1 VDTYHLIPAA
11 LLGFLELM
19 GIGIAVVL
27 YVSDRRA
34 RTDEDH
40 YIYSP
45 RYKPFMKT
53 PKLAFVPLPLVTATF
68 LVTLGVRD
76 IWRGQLTGLANVIFT
91 VILWLVG
98 IGALVSG
105 LLLIRTS
112 RPVDEPPADTP
123 ESEPLN

>member
-1 VDTYHLIPAA
+1 VDTYYLIPSA

-19 GIGIAVVL
+19 GIGIAVAL
-27 YVSDRRA
+27 CVSDRRA
-34 RTDEDH
+34 RADEDH

-45 RYKPFMKT
+45 RYKPYMKT

-76 IWRGQLTGLANVIFT
+76 IWRGQLTGLANVICT
-91 VILWLVG
+91 VILWLCF

-105 LLLIRTS
+105 LLLRLTS
-112 RPVDEPPADTP
+112 RPVDKPPADTP
-123 ESEPLN
+123 EAEPLN

>member
-1 VDTYHLIPAA
+1 VDTYQLIPAA
-11 LLGFLELM
+11 LVGFLELM
-19 GIGIAVVL
+19 GIGIAVAL

-34 RTDEDH
+34 RTDAEH

-45 RYKPFMKT
+45 RSKPYMKT
-53 PKLAFVPLPLVTATF
+53 PKLAFVPGTLATATL

-76 IWRGQLTGLANVIFT
+76 IWRGELTALANVICT
-91 VILWLVG
+91 VILWLCF

-105 LLLIRTS
+105 LLVILTS